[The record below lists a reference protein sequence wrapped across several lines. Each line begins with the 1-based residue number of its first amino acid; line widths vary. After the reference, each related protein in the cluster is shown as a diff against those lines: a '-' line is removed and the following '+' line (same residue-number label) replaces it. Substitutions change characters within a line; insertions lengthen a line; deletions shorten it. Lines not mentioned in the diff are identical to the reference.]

1 MLPPRVAGH
10 AQGEREHA
18 LLEALD
24 GVAAQL
30 ARTTASV
37 EANAGT
43 ILRAAGRSRR
53 AARRWT
59 RRARAA
65 NERSRRSRSP
75 PATSSPSR
83 TRPAA
88 RPTGSEPCGA
98 RTSGNRGTSAVH
110 QDPLCSIAEA
120 ARQPDALER
129 HDRRNPRLVA
139 GARTHL
145 DEEHEQ
151 GARFGQ
157 GRVAGP
163 LGPSSPGDPA
173 RGTGWRTSDTRKIYQ
188 PWSIVGQISQPARES
203 NDAFRGHP
211 RRPQFR

>member
-1 MLPPRVAGH
+1 MLPPRVTAH
-10 AQGEREHA
+10 AQGERERA

-24 GVAAQL
+24 GVAVQL

-43 ILRAAGRSRR
+43 ILRAAGRLRR

-65 NERSRRSRSP
+65 NERSRRSRS
-75 PATSSPSR
+75 R

-88 RPTGSEPCGA
+88 RPTRSEPCGA
-98 RTSGNRGTSAVH
+98 RTSGNRGANAVH

-120 ARQPDALER
+120 ARQPDAFER
-129 HDRRNPRLVA
+129 HDRRNPQLVA

-145 DEEHEQ
+145 DEEHEE

-203 NDAFRGHP
+203 NNAFRGHP